1 MELKTKVSSV
11 VKTIVSD
18 FKEKKVEMD
27 KGFYFS
33 QYETVRRINLY
44 LNDTYLDRGD
54 DAIFWNI
61 STPRIVHFAKNID
74 LDTKDLMPYGEGE
87 VSIFVSYCLKIKLQR
102 WLEENHFAITL
113 NDLSEGTATYGSAV
127 WKKYEVGGKTEL
139 EEVDLS
145 NLYFD
150 PRVKYI
156 KDASVVELH
165 YMTNTDMKD
174 YDGAWDNVDE
184 AIKVAE
190 KTSSNGTK
198 NDKDI
203 MKSNEVWEFTGQVEM
218 ENGSYKMKH
227 YIGAGYGDKEII
239 MFEEDLKLKDFPYF
253 DYHIGRYRG
262 RWLRMGVVERL
273 FRLQERANTIVNEN
287 AQATSIASLLLM
299 RTNDPNTNGNV
310 LEGAINGQI
319 INSADLQQIGID
331 NRAFNI
337 LLNELSTIERQ
348 ADLLCMTP
356 EVIMGEASPSGTP
369 FRSLAVTNNAAKSS
383 FRYIKERIGETIGYV
398 LKEEILPAI
407 VREWNKGGILE
418 ILEDSGDVEMYD
430 NWLKE
435 KMMLKEL
442 KDGTPYSPEL
452 EQAIQLEIDRDIKF
466 VGRRIELGKK
476 MFDLKKF
483 KIKFNVTGESV
494 DKAQQNDAYFNAIT
508 MVMQNPAILDIP
520 LMKQYLENN
529 GISWWKLTPRQRQ
542 DLEQVAQQQGGQQGG
557 QAITAPSQDKLM
569 GQVDT
574 TQ

>member
-1 MELKTKVSSV
+1 MELKTKVSST
-11 VKTIVSD
+11 VKAIVED

-33 QYETVRRINLY
+33 QYQTVRRINLY
-44 LNDTYLDRGD
+44 LNDTFELARD
-54 DAIFWNI
+54 DNAIFWNI
-61 STPRIVHFAKNID
+61 STPRIIHFAKNID

-87 VSIFVSYCLKIKLQR
+87 ISIFVSWCLKMKLKE
-102 WLEENHFAITL
+102 WLNENHFAITL
-113 NDLSEGTATYGSAV
+113 NDLSEGTATYGSVV
-127 WKKYEVGGKTEL
+127 WKKYTEDGKAKI

-150 PRVKYI
+150 PRVKYL
-156 KDASVVELH
+156 KDTSVVELH
-165 YMTNTDMKD
+165 YLTNNELKD
-174 YDGAWDNVDE
+174 KEDVWENVEE

-198 NDKDI
+198 NDKDV
-203 MKSNEVWEFTGQVEM
+203 MKSNEIWEYTGQVEM
-218 ENGSYKMKH
+218 EDGSYEMKH
-227 YIGAGYGDKEII
+227 YFGAGYGDKEVIL
-239 MFEEDLKLKDFPYF
+239 FEEDINDKDFQYYDF
-253 DYHIGRYRG
+253 HIGRYRG

-273 FRLQERANTIVNEN
+273 FRLQERANTVVNEN
-287 AQATSIASLLLM
+287 AQATAIASLLLL

-310 LEGAINGQI
+310 LEGALNGQI

-337 LLNELSTIERQ
+337 LLTELQTIERQ

-383 FRYIKERIGETIGYV
+383 FRYIKERIGETVGYI
-398 LKEEILPAI
+398 LKEELLPDI
-407 VREWNKGGILE
+407 VREWNKGGLIE
-418 ILEDSGDVEMYD
+418 ILEDSGDIEMYD
-430 NWLKE
+430 TWLKD
-435 KMMLKEL
+435 KMLLDQLKE
-442 KDGTPYSPEL
+442 GVPYSPML
-452 EQAIQLEIDRDIKF
+452 EEAIQVEIDKNAKY
-466 VGRRIELGKK
+466 VGRRVELGKK

-483 KIKFNVTGESV
+483 NIKFNITGESQ
-494 DKAQQNDAYFNAIT
+494 DKGQQNDAYFNAIQ
-508 MVMQNPAILDIP
+508 MVMTNPAILDIP

-529 GISWWKLTPRQRQ
+529 GIAWWKLTPKQKEN
-542 DLEQVAQQQGGQQGG
+542 LAQMAQMGQTGG
-557 QAITAPSQDKLM
+557 QAIQAPSQDKLM